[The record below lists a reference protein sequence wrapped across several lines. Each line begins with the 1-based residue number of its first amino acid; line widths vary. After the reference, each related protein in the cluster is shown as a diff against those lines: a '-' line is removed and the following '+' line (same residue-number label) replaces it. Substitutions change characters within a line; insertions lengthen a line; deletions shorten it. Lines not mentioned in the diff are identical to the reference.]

1 MPDQTVL
8 IQRGRGR
15 RAQSLTV
22 RIPSDEKLI
31 AAALELK
38 SHASVGHGKH
48 GVYGTNCV
56 VNYTPP
62 GMYTKTE
69 VNPFTGEHGQSSEH
83 PIDERCSV
91 YHWDGELTFLGFV
104 CFTTDPPTVR
114 LQCKRASTEQLKL
127 FSAASPEVRIEGR
140 SLVVELTR
148 YERDPL
154 LRAMCIAECGA
165 ACVICGFDFLTA
177 YGDIADGFIHV
188 HHLEPLS
195 AVGEVHEVDPA
206 TDLVPVCPN
215 CHAVFHMRTPP
226 FSPDEVRAMIQQR
239 G

>member
-38 SHASVGHGKH
+38 SHASVGHGKF

-56 VNYTPP
+56 VKYTPP
-62 GMYTKTE
+62 RPYTKSE
-69 VNPFTGEHGQSSEH
+69 VNPFTGERGETSEH
-83 PIDERCSV
+83 TIDEECSF

-104 CFTTDPPTVR
+104 CFTTNAPTVH
-114 LQCKRASTEQLKL
+114 LHCKRPSPEQLEL
-127 FSAASPEVRIEGR
+127 FSAASPEVGIEGR
-140 SLVVELTR
+140 PVTVELTR
-148 YERDPL
+148 YERDPM

-165 ACVICGFDFLTA
+165 ECAICGFDFTTA
-177 YGDIADGFIHV
+177 YGDVADGFIHV

-195 AVGEVHEVDPA
+195 AVGEAHEIDP
-206 TDLVPVCPN
+206 TKDLIPVCPN
-215 CHAVFHMRTPP
+215 CHAVIHLRTPP
-226 FSPDEVRAMIQQR
+226 FSLDEVRAMIRKR